1 MRISRSV
8 IRPTPDRMEKNK
20 LNFKLGVALLIKSKP
35 KIIILTVL
43 LFNHPVVWK
52 KTHRRIK

>member
-52 KTHRRIK
+52 KPIDV